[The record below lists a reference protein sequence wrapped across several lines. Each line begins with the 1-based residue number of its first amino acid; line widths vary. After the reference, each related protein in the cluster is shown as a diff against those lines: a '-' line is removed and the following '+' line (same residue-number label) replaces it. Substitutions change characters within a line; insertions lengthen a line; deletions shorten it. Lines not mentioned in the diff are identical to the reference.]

1 MKALLQTMKT
11 LSIASFYKLKKF
23 YAKYLEIKEE
33 LKELNLNQ
41 EGVFDSVIAPLFFVT
56 INNFVTLNQA
66 ILYTGVLLSA
76 LFVYRILKKQNLKF
90 VFYGLVGT
98 LVALALARIQGSPSG
113 FFIPGIV
120 RDVSIATV
128 GLISIIIKKP
138 FTIYSSKAIRK
149 WPQEWY
155 LHEQVRPAYTR
166 VAIIW
171 TLYLFIKGGLQII
184 FFNSPEILVTI
195 KLLSSNQTTIILLVV
210 SYIIGQNR
218 LQSLE
223 GPSIEEFSNHAPPPW
238 ESQQKG
244 F

>member
-1 MKALLQTMKT
+1 MKT
-11 LSIASFYKLKKF
+11 LSVASFYKLKK
-23 YAKYLEIKEE
+23 
-33 LKELNLNQ
+33 LNLNQ
-41 EGVFDSVIAPLFFVT
+41 EGVFDSVIAPLFFVI

-138 FTIYSSKAIRK
+138 F
-149 WPQEWY
+149 
-155 LHEQVRPAYTR
+155 
-166 VAIIW
+166 
-171 TLYLFIKGGLQII
+171 
-184 FFNSPEILVTI
+184 
-195 KLLSSNQTTIILLVV
+195 
-210 SYIIGQNR
+210 
-218 LQSLE
+218 
-223 GPSIEEFSNHAPPPW
+223 
-238 ESQQKG
+238 
-244 F
+244 

>member
-1 MKALLQTMKT
+1 
-11 LSIASFYKLKKF
+11 
-23 YAKYLEIKEE
+23 
-33 LKELNLNQ
+33 
-41 EGVFDSVIAPLFFVT
+41 
-56 INNFVTLNQA
+56 
-66 ILYTGVLLSA
+66 LLSA